1 MQEQDYLSHIVQ
13 NPEKMFEEQKR
24 KRKEEYKKELL
35 EEIEQKKTLIS
46 HVKTE

>member
-1 MQEQDYLSHIVQ
+1 ML
-13 NPEKMFEEQKR
+13 EEQKR